1 MYPEVYYDSFLS
13 IAYSVNYDQIW
24 TYFKVIIYKNII
36 KIVLIYM
43 FEKHI
48 FIMTDIRCT
57 IIPEPHRDRKAVFR
71 QSTLKTPYIDG
82 DDYEDVQSIKMSY
95 FCGNCDFIL
104 AKNIHSDQI
113 AQLLSTNSKGLDIV
127 LQCPE
132 CKKFNELN
140 SDMHHS

>member
-1 MYPEVYYDSFLS
+1 LFLFTTLLIVYY
-13 IAYSVNYDQIW
+13 VKYDQVPIPLNGLLQK
-24 TYFKVIIYKNII
+24 TVN
-36 KIVLIYM
+36 IVLIYM
-43 FEKHI
+43 FEKHM
-48 FIMTDIRCT
+48 FIMTDIRCK

-82 DDYEDVQSIKMSY
+82 DDYEDVQSIKVSY
-95 FCGNCDFIL
+95 ICGNCNFIL

-113 AQLLSTNSKGLDIV
+113 VQLLSTNSKGLDIV

-140 SDMHHS
+140 SDSHSS

>member
-1 MYPEVYYDSFLS
+1 MIHFCQLHIVL
-13 IAYSVNYDQIW
+13 IMTIW
-24 TYFKVIIYKNII
+24 TYFKVIIYKNLI

-95 FCGNCDFIL
+95 LCGNCDFIL

-140 SDMHHS
+140 SDMNPS

>member
-1 MYPEVYYDSFLS
+1 M
-13 IAYSVNYDQIW
+13 
-24 TYFKVIIYKNII
+24 VIICACII

-48 FIMTDIRCT
+48 VIMTGIKCK
-57 IIPEPHRDRKAVFR
+57 IISEPHQDRKAVFR
-71 QSTLKTPYIDG
+71 QSSIKTPYIDG
-82 DDYEDVQSIKMSY
+82 DDYENVQSIKMSY
-95 FCGNCDFIL
+95 LCGNCDFIL

-132 CKKFNELN
+132 CKEFNELN
-140 SDMHHS
+140 SDVHPS